1 MHTYLFSAEIN
12 YKSKAADHRYSTAY
26 ISNGSEIQGLA
37 HWLRLQVL
45 QVDSAMSRARSSYTK
60 NATHKK
66 DCFISLYRM
75 T

>member
-1 MHTYLFSAEIN
+1 MHTYLFSAEVN
-12 YKSKAADHRYSTAY
+12 YKSKTADHRYSTAY

-45 QVDSAMSRARSSYTK
+45 QVDSAMSRARPSYTK

-66 DCFISLYRM
+66 TTVLYLFKM

>member
-1 MHTYLFSAEIN
+1 MHTYLFSAEVN
-12 YKSKAADHRYSTAY
+12 YKSKTADHRYSTAY

-45 QVDSAMSRARSSYTK
+45 QVDSAMSRARPSYTK
-60 NATHKK
+60 KCNTQKK
-66 DCFISLYRM
+66 TVLYLFKM